1 MKRIFINFIR
11 FFISDRVYRKLKR
24 RYLIWKSEPTPIVK
38 NPEKIYDKV
47 YHIKEATWEKMQI
60 PAIYMMTQK
69 CNIECYHGEQDILC
83 IQNAKVYNISD
94 VVLTSKGAVW
104 DKAYRQDFSK
114 IIPLDKNYLKH
125 DINNVYLQKY
135 KQSVHVQGICLS
147 LLGVHADIWAHFLI
161 QFLPK
166 LFYAE
171 EAGLFKQH
179 ISILIPKYKDANII
193 EMVNMVIGKYNTIDI
208 IEVENEIEYCCDTLM
223 YIPTASYIG
232 NDLFYTS
239 PFDTVIPVDVIS
251 RIQNSIVTPLI
262 EKVKSNPVKY
272 EKLYLPRK
280 NSGYRTT
287 SNIQEVDE
295 YFRAKGFHFVEGS
308 QMTMEEK
315 ADMFM
320 HAKVI
325 AGPYSSAWINTIFCR
340 GAKGLI
346 LTNLPKSIE
355 TYYLTLAGENNIEFM
370 HVQGYDL
377 DFNHQCDFYMPMDR
391 VEAAYEQFI
400 GYKYETDNNK

>member
-1 MKRIFINFIR
+1 MKRALINFIR
-11 FFISDRVYRKLKR
+11 LFIPDRAYREWKR
-24 RYLIWKSEPTPIVK
+24 KYLIKKSEIAPIIK
-38 NPEKIYDKV
+38 HPDEIYDKV
-47 YHIKEATWEKMQI
+47 YHIKDATWEKMQI
-60 PAIYMMTQK
+60 PAIYKMTRL
-69 CNIECYHGEQDILC
+69 CDLECYHGEQDILR
-83 IQNAKVYNISD
+83 IPNAKVYNVSD
-94 VVLTSKGAVW
+94 VVLTSEGIVW

-125 DINNVYLQKY
+125 DMDNVYLLKY
-135 KQSVHVQGICLS
+135 KQSVHVHGICLS
-147 LLGVHADIWAHFLI
+147 LLGVHADIWAHFLV

-171 EAGLFKQH
+171 EAGLFEKP
-179 ISILIPKYKDANII
+179 ISVLMPKYKDANIT
-193 EMVNMVIGKYNTIDI
+193 EMVNMAIGKYDTVNI
-208 IEVENEIEYCCDTLM
+208 IEVVDNVEYCCDTLM

-232 NDLFYTS
+232 NHLYYTS
-239 PFDTVIPVDVIS
+239 PFDTVIPHDVFL
-251 RIQNSIVTPLI
+251 RIQSKIVDPLI
-262 EKVKSNPVKY
+262 EKVKNNPVRY

-280 NSGYRTT
+280 NAGYRGTT
-287 SNIQEVDE
+287 NIQEVDE

-320 HAKVI
+320 HAKFI

-346 LTNLPKSIE
+346 LTNVPKSIE
-355 TYYLTLAGENNIEFM
+355 TYYLTLAGEDNIEFF

-377 DFNHQCDFYMPMDR
+377 GNDHQCNFYMPMER
-391 VEAAYEQFI
+391 VENAYKQFL
-400 GYKYETDNNK
+400 GK